1 ERIGQRDLTK
11 AMRDGD
17 GGKRSSRGLL
27 GTAESGK
34 RVLVWPRQVAP
45 TSRHGPERKANH
57 HGRNRHRGQDTAG
70 EREERMTPRRR
81 TAGAPPSRSGSL
93 LLLLPVLFGHRTA
106 GGLLLAT
113 LLRLRRTATLLAA
126 LVLTATMLLLAAL
139 LLTHLVLVQ
148 LNGTS
153 ALLVVPILVHPLLFL
168 IHGGLLGSSNGR
180 ICSKKEQSPSHRI
193 SSRL

>member
-1 ERIGQRDLTK
+1 
-11 AMRDGD
+11 
-17 GGKRSSRGLL
+17 
-27 GTAESGK
+27 
-34 RVLVWPRQVAP
+34 
-45 TSRHGPERKANH
+45 
-57 HGRNRHRGQDTAG
+57 
-70 EREERMTPRRR
+70 
-81 TAGAPPSRSGSL
+81 
-93 LLLLPVLFGHRTA
+93 VLFGHRTA